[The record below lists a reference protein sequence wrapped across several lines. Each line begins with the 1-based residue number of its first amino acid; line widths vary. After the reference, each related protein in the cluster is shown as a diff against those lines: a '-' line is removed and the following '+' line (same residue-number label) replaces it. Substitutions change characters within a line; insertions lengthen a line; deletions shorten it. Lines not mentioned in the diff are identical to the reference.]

1 MIYAVSDI
9 HGCYRQYKEVLEK
22 IAFSDEDTLYVLGDV
37 LDRGP
42 EPLRVLEDM
51 AGRYNVIPIIGN
63 HEYMALSVLKS
74 LMEEITEDNYNKV
87 LNQEFMESYSH
98 WLSDGG
104 QVTLDQFRTLD
115 ADDREFLLDYLEE
128 FQLYEELLVDG
139 NRYVLVH
146 ADIAGNVKDRPLDQY
161 GIENL
166 IFTRADYD
174 KVYSDSYY
182 LVTGHT
188 PTFGIGE
195 EYAGKIYRKNRHIAI
210 DCGCV
215 YGGPLGVYCFDTGEC
230 IYSSKNGKEEGNVDK
245 AAERKI

>member
-9 HGCYRQYKEVLEK
+9 HGCYRQYKEVLEM
-22 IAFSDEDTLYVLGDV
+22 IGFSDEDTLYVLGDV

-74 LMEEITEDNYNKV
+74 LMKEITEDNYNKV
-87 LNQEFMESYSH
+87 LNQEFMEQYSH
-98 WLSDGG
+98 WILDGG
-104 QVTLDQFRTLD
+104 QVTLEQFKSLG
-115 ADDREFLLDYLEE
+115 ADDRE
-128 FQLYEELLVDG
+128 FQLYEELLLDG

-161 GIENL
+161 GIEDL
-166 IFTRADYD
+166 IFTRAEYD

-188 PTFGIGE
+188 PTFEIGA
-195 EYAGKIYRKNRHIAI
+195 EYDGKIYRKNRHIAI

-215 YGGPLGVYCFDTGEC
+215 YGGTLGVYCFDTGEC
-230 IYSSKNGKEEGNVDK
+230 IYSSKNEKE
-245 AAERKI
+245 

>member
-63 HEYMALSVLKS
+63 HEYMALTVLKS
-74 LMEEITEDNYNKV
+74 LMKEITEDNYNKV
-87 LNQEFMESYSH
+87 LNQEFMEKYSH

-104 QVTLDQFRTLD
+104 QVTLDQF
-115 ADDREFLLDYLEE
+115 EFLLDYLEE
-128 FQLYEELLVDG
+128 FQLYEEFLLDG

-146 ADIAGNVKDRPLDQY
+146 ADIAGSVKDRPLDQY
-161 GIENL
+161 GIEDL

-188 PTFGIGE
+188 PTFKIGA
-195 EYAGKIYRKNRHIAI
+195 EYDGKIYRKNRHIAI

-215 YGGPLGVYCFDTGEC
+215 YGGQLGAYCFDTGEC
-230 IYSSKNGKEEGNVDK
+230 IYSSNNGKEE
-245 AAERKI
+245 

>member
-9 HGCYRQYKEVLEK
+9 HGCYRQYKEVLEM
-22 IAFSDEDTLYVLGDV
+22 IGFSDEDTLYVLGDV

-74 LMEEITEDNYNKV
+74 LMKEITEDNYNKV
-87 LNQEFMESYSH
+87 LNQEFMEQYNH
-98 WLSDGG
+98 WILDGG
-104 QVTLDQFRTLD
+104 QVTLEQFKSLG

-128 FQLYEELLVDG
+128 FQLYEELLLDG

-161 GIENL
+161 GIEDL
-166 IFTRADYD
+166 IFTRAEYD
-174 KVYSDSYY
+174 KVYSSE
-182 LVTGHT
+182 LCKKVT
-188 PTFGIGE
+188 
-195 EYAGKIYRKNRHIAI
+195 
-210 DCGCV
+210 
-215 YGGPLGVYCFDTGEC
+215 L
-230 IYSSKNGKEEGNVDK
+230 NVS
-245 AAERKI
+245 

>member
-37 LDRGP
+37 LDRGS

-51 AGRYNVIPIIGN
+51 AGRYNVISIIGN
-63 HEYMALSVLKS
+63 HEYIALSVLKS

-104 QVTLDQFRTLD
+104 QVTLDQFRTLN

-128 FQLYEELLVDG
+128 FQLYEEFLLNG

-146 ADIAGNVKDRPLDQY
+146 ADIAENEKDRPLDQY
-161 GIENL
+161 GIADL
-166 IFTRADYD
+166 IFTQADYD

-195 EYAGKIYRKNRHIAI
+195 DYAGKIYRKNSHIAI

>member
-9 HGCYRQYKEVLEK
+9 HGCYSQYRQILEK
-22 IAFSDEDTLYVLGDV
+22 IRFSEGDILYVLGDV

-42 EPLRVLEDM
+42 EPLRVLKDM
-51 AGRYNVIPIIGN
+51 AGRCNVVPIIGN

-74 LMEEITEDNYNKV
+74 LIQEITEENYNKV
-87 LNQEFMESYSH
+87 LDQTFMERYSR

-104 QVTLDQFRTLD
+104 KVTLDQFQRLSV
-115 ADDREFLLDYLEE
+115 DDRMFLLDYLEE

-139 NRYVLVH
+139 NRYLLVH
-146 ADIAGNVKDRPLDQY
+146 ADLAGNDKDKPLEQY
-161 GIENL
+161 GIEDV
-166 IFTRADYD
+166 IFTRAEYD

-188 PTFGIGE
+188 PTFEIDAG
-195 EYAGKIYRKNRHIAI
+195 YDGKIYRKNRHIAI

-215 YGGPLGVYCFDTGEC
+215 YGRPLGAYCFDTGEC
-230 IYSSKNGKEEGNVDK
+230 IYSANSGSTNDM
-245 AAERKI
+245 I